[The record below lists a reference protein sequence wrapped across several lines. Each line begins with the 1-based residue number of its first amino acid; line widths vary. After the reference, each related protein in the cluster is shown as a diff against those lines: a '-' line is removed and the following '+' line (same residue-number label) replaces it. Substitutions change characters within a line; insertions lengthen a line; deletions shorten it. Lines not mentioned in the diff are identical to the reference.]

1 MGRLATLLDKLLDL
15 IIAGI
20 GSGFLILLTVLT
32 FIEVFTR
39 YFFGFATAQV
49 SSWCVFFLV
58 WLSFATAGIALK
70 EQRHITMGTL
80 REYLISSGRIKTTV
94 CLDIFISLM
103 LITFAVFFSYLGI
116 INVRGTY
123 ASGVKPL
130 VDYVPR
136 FWIWHLALPV
146 GTLTL
151 LFYALRNLTR
161 SIKQLAGLIDEG
173 STEKTNREQ

>member
-1 MGRLATLLDKLLDL
+1 MLMLLNKIFDL
-15 IIAGI
+15 IIVGI

-58 WLSFATAGIALK
+58 WLSFATAGVALK

-80 REYLISSGRIKTTV
+80 KEYLISTGRIKTTV
-94 CLDIFISLM
+94 CLEIFISLM
-103 LITFAVFFSYLGI
+103 LIVFAIAFSYLGLV
-116 INVRGTY
+116 NVRGTY

-136 FWIWHLALPV
+136 YWIWHLALPV

-151 LFYALRNLTR
+151 LYYAASNLVEGIR
-161 SIKQLAGLIDEG
+161 RLAGLIAEG
-173 STEKTNREQ
+173 STEKMNRERLQ